1 MQKSH
6 FRGGKPAM
14 AFLSVSSSRPPAGAI
29 PSHDDF
35 DGETNGKMMF
45 FFTFLIIGKYIIR
58 IG

>member
-35 DGETNGKMMF
+35 DGETNGKMMCF
-45 FFTFLIIGKYIIR
+45 FYFSDYG
-58 IG
+58 